1 MYSGQSLIC
10 IMIIYHLRKLYY
22 SRYSYISY
30 RILPYRYDTIIV
42 QASTFRVRLRI
53 DIFLVYLQ
61 LHNSKQIPRFMK
73 RRVKKFGKWYV
84 TTRKYYL
91 ILREFGICTTIVYIN
106 IFLWFIRL
114 VLYKFES
121 RGNLCMANG
130 GCVIFPDAMII
141 QTSYFHRY
149 LENIRVLYYL
159 CVTLGSISIVG
170 STFLFR
176 QMLR

>member
-73 RRVKKFGKWYV
+73 RRVKKFGK
-84 TTRKYYL
+84 
-91 ILREFGICTTIVYIN
+91 
-106 IFLWFIRL
+106 
-114 VLYKFES
+114 
-121 RGNLCMANG
+121 
-130 GCVIFPDAMII
+130 
-141 QTSYFHRY
+141 
-149 LENIRVLYYL
+149 
-159 CVTLGSISIVG
+159 
-170 STFLFR
+170 
-176 QMLR
+176 